1 MGNHQPKLFKKRK
14 TPDAVST
21 DEKPYAKLLF
31 ANSSIFLEIDN
42 S

>member
-1 MGNHQPKLFKKRK
+1 MGNHQPKLFKRRR
-14 TPDAVST
+14 TRDTVST
-21 DEKPYAKLLF
+21 DESPYAKFLF